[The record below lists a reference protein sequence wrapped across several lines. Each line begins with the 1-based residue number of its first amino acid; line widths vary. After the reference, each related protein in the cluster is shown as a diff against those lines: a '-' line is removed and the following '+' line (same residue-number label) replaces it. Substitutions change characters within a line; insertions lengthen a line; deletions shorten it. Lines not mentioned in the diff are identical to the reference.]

1 MSCYTVSVGTIVE
14 LGSLLD
20 SDPGHRGGQPFIAG
34 TRVSVTRVGIL
45 YSQGASPEAITERF
59 DLTLPQVYAALAY
72 YLANREAIDADILAE
87 DAESERVAQEWPAP
101 RQAS

>member
-1 MSCYTVSVGTIVE
+1 MVE

-20 SDPGHRGGQPFIAG
+20 SDPGHRGGRPFISG
-34 TRVSVTRVGIL
+34 TRVSVARIGIL
-45 YSQGASPEAITERF
+45 YSQGASPEEITDRY
-59 DLTLPQVYAALAY
+59 DLALPQVYAALAY

-87 DAESERVAQEWPAP
+87 DDESERVAQEWPAP